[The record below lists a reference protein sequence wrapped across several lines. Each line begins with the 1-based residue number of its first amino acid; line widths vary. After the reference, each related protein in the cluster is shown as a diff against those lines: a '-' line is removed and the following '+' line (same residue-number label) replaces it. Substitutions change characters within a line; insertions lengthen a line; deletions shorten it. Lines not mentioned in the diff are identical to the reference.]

1 MPGDRRTPGAGR
13 NLVDGQ
19 PARRTPPVEVFTVR
33 KTRPGA
39 HSEPLF
45 HPFQESGF
53 SGFAT
58 DAEYGENALPVK
70 RIGAVEPEQLDIER
84 VDLPAA
90 TIVPVGDLDKDG
102 KIDLIAL
109 APQSAT
115 IYYAGDPK
123 RATPLLLG
131 GDASFFGAPG

>member
-1 MPGDRRTPGAGR
+1 MIRRPPRSTLFPYTTLFRSRRAVQARSIDRLPQAQGNGPRGQGAGSSERGAGDLPGDRRTPGAGR

-70 RIGAVEPEQLDIER
+70 RI
-84 VDLPAA
+84 
-90 TIVPVGDLDKDG
+90 
-102 KIDLIAL
+102 
-109 APQSAT
+109 
-115 IYYAGDPK
+115 
-123 RATPLLLG
+123 
-131 GDASFFGAPG
+131 